1 MQSSAWTCRRA
12 APDGAQ
18 RLGGHVCGGD
28 ALLAGARAPGE
39 GEGPHPG
46 APVPGLRAGACP
58 RNPQGSAF
66 RGRLVPLSTVSS
78 RTTRDGRAGEPPR
91 CPGRAA
97 PRRVAGPHLR
107 TCPRVRD
114 ARLASTFGDRPCRGR
129 GCLPYSI
136 CASSGGRCG
145 KREPRGRFKCAEWS
159 LEGLEAAAPGA
170 VTSELAS
177 ASSGP
182 R

>member
-1 MQSSAWTCRRA
+1 MEHSDS
-12 APDGAQ
+12 
-18 RLGGHVCGGD
+18 GD
-28 ALLAGARAPGE
+28 TSVGETPFWQARGLPARARA
-39 GEGPHPG
+39 PHPG
-46 APVPGLRAGACP
+46 APVPGLRAGACL

-78 RTTRDGRAGEPPR
+78 RATRDGRVGEPPR

-129 GCLPYSI
+129 GCLPDSI

-177 ASSGP
+177 ASLAP
-182 R
+182 C

>member
-1 MQSSAWTCRRA
+1 MEHSDS
-12 APDGAQ
+12 
-18 RLGGHVCGGD
+18 GD
-28 ALLAGARAPGE
+28 TSVGETPFWQARGLPARARA
-39 GEGPHPG
+39 PHPG
-46 APVPGLRAGACP
+46 APVPGLRAGACL

-78 RTTRDGRAGEPPR
+78 RATRDGRVGEPPR

-129 GCLPYSI
+129 GVFQTRSARRPEV
-136 CASSGGRCG
+136 AVGSGSHVGV
-145 KREPRGRFKCAEWS
+145 
-159 LEGLEAAAPGA
+159 L
-170 VTSELAS
+170 S
-177 ASSGP
+177 AQSGHWKD
-182 R
+182 